1 MIWTTR
7 TKSHWTSLESGFLG
21 IKNLPR
27 IGDVPAK
34 DVLFT
39 SVSANTV
46 NNHWKAYKNGLHG
59 GIRTGQP
66 SETIGMAW
74 VRKKRNGIGSAPD
87 PVSLLIFKK
96 CLHEEQIYQYAT
108 RCESGLEMLSI
119 SLLFLLQTIYFQST
133 G

>member
-1 MIWTTR
+1 MYPRRMCFLQAFLQIQSITIGKHI
-7 TKSHWTSLESGFLG
+7 KS
-21 IKNLPR
+21 
-27 IGDVPAK
+27 
-34 DVLFT
+34 
-39 SVSANTV
+39 
-46 NNHWKAYKNGLHG
+46 GLHG

-66 SETIGMAW
+66 SETVGTNW

-119 SLLFLLQTIYFQST
+119 NLIFLLQTIYF
-133 G
+133 